1 MPAKVENIKTT
12 RAGTKR
18 FQEPKGLAGVFCRL
32 SSMTIRSFFEDTLA
46 RHPNRVMFTFR
57 QGGRVVRRSYAEAG
71 ARVRRISQLAVRRLG
86 LAPRGVPVAIMLE
99 NGPTW
104 IELYLGH
111 CSVAIPV
118 VPLDPKLRQSE
129 ISFILGN
136 AGAQVIYTD
145 THHMPTL
152 LEVAPSLP
160 AVRAFVLV
168 DGKNRDT
175 PAEIDGRP
183 CLDLETLIEEADASG
198 PDAVY
203 DAIRPEEDDI
213 ASFIYTSGTT
223 GHPKGAILSHGNF
236 CADARAAWDMFKMV
250 DTSDDFFV
258 VLPLFHAF
266 SFSTNFICPIMI
278 GAGIQFATSLRS
290 IGDDMKAFKPSL
302 IMAVPLL
309 VEKMH
314 DKIEDGIRK
323 NPVGR
328 FLAKI
333 GLRKLLV
340 PRIKANFGG
349 RLKLFIVGGAPCSA
363 KLLNDMR
370 AMNMPIIEGY
380 GLTEASPIVSIRP
393 FNDEHVGTIGIPLG
407 NIEVKLAEKDA
418 NGVGELLVRGPI
430 VMKGY
435 LNNPEATAETL
446 DPDGWLHTGD
456 LASQDA
462 DGFLTIR
469 GRKKALIV
477 NREGKNI
484 YPEEVEICIGH
495 DKHVL
500 DVVVVGYSEGGE
512 VGERVGAIV
521 VPDMDVFTR
530 ENGRKEPSWEKIEAA
545 MHRIVAEQCKNLAD
559 YKAPRKVAVYKDP
572 LVRTSAGKIRRFA
585 YRHALDS

>member
-1 MPAKVENIKTT
+1 MARPHALGWWFRPRSN
-12 RAGTKR
+12 
-18 FQEPKGLAGVFCRL
+18 
-32 SSMTIRSFFEDTLA
+32 MTIRSFFEDTLSRNPDRA
-46 RHPNRVMFTFR
+46 LFTFR
-57 QGGRVVRRSYAEAG
+57 QGGRVVHRSYAEAG
-71 ARVRRISQLAVRRLG
+71 TRIRRISQLAVGQLG
-86 LAPRGVPVAIMLE
+86 IAPRGEPVAFLLE
-99 NGPTW
+99 NSATW

-129 ISFILGN
+129 ISYILGD

-160 AVRAFVLV
+160 KVKAFVLI
-168 DGKNRDT
+168 DGRNRDT
-175 PAEIDGRP
+175 PATIDGRP
-183 CLDLETLIEEADASG
+183 CLDLESLMEKADPSG
-198 PDAVY
+198 PDAAY
-203 DAIRPEEDDI
+203 DKFRPEQDDI

-236 CADARAAWDMFKMV
+236 CADAEGAIQMFSFV
-250 DTSDDFFV
+250 NSGDDFFV

-266 SFSTNFICPIMI
+266 SFTTNFICPVRL
-278 GAGIQFATSLRS
+278 GSGIQFATSLRT
-290 IGDDMKAFKPSL
+290 IGDDMKAFHPSVL
-302 IMAVPLL
+302 MAVPLL

-323 NPVGR
+323 SPVGSL
-328 FLAKI
+328 LAKI
-333 GLRKLLV
+333 GLKRLLI
-340 PRIKANFGG
+340 PRIRRNFGG
-349 RLKLFIVGGAPCSA
+349 RLRVFIVGGAPCSA
-363 KLLNDMR
+363 KLLDDMR
-370 AMNMPIIEGY
+370 ALNMPLIEGY
-380 GLTEASPIVSIRP
+380 GLTEAAPIVSIRP
-393 FNDEHVGTIGIPLG
+393 QDDNHVGTIGIPLP

-418 NGVGELLVRGPI
+418 NGVGELLVRGPV

-435 LNNPEATAETL
+435 LNKPEDTAEAL
-446 DPDGWLHTGD
+446 DADGWLHTGD

-484 YPEEVEICIGH
+484 YPEEVELCIGH
-495 DKHVL
+495 DRHVL

-530 ENGRKEPSWEKIEAA
+530 ENGKKEPSWEKVEAA
-545 MHRIVAEQCKNLAD
+545 MHRIVAEQCKSLAD